1 MMRAMN
7 APAALRLDVVSDT
20 ICPWCWI
27 GKRRLEAALGRI
39 GDELAF
45 DVRWRPFELNPDL
58 PIEGISRRDYRTAK
72 FGSWERSL
80 ALDAEVRAA
89 GAGDG
94 LDFRHALQER
104 TPNTLAS
111 HALVALAAGAGR
123 QDEVI
128 EALFAAYFTEGRD
141 VGDVGTLVAI
151 GAAHGLD
158 AAAARAAVTDEALR
172 ARLHA
177 EARGHARG
185 GVNGVPSVLLNGF
198 ALFSGARDP
207 ETIEAVLREAAVHG
221 DVVAAGTT
229 GAAGAATR
237 PR

>member
-1 MMRAMN
+1 MDS
-7 APAALRLDVVSDT
+7 PAALRLDVVSDT

-39 GDELAF
+39 GDELAL

-58 PIEGISRRDYRTAK
+58 PREGISRRDYRTAK

-111 HALVALAAGAGR
+111 HALVALAADAGR
-123 QDEVI
+123 QGDVI
-128 EALFAAYFTEGRD
+128 EALFGAYFTDGRD
-141 VGDVGTLVAI
+141 VGDVETLVEI
-151 GAAHGLD
+151 GTAHGLD
-158 AAAARAAVTDEALR
+158 ATAAEAAVTDAALR
-172 ARLHA
+172 ERLHA
-177 EARGHARG
+177 EARAYAGG
-185 GVNGVPSVLLNGF
+185 GVNGVPSVLMNGF
-198 ALFSGARDP
+198 LLFSGAQAP
-207 ETIEAVLREAAVHG
+207 GTIEAVLREAAVHE
-221 DVVAAGTT
+221 DVVAAG
-229 GAAGAATR
+229 APAG
-237 PR
+237 